1 MVASRA
7 RSTNPK
13 LETPC
18 RDKSK
23 SKLVELSAEGLKSE
37 QPAPCNDRSK
47 PEVVMPGAR
56 RKKPKRT
63 DEKTDKEK
71 SGFVMLL
78 TLRQLDSSSFV
89 ITPGPKLASDCASNK
104 DSEFTRSNTNED
116 SPVQV

>member
-1 MVASRA
+1 
-7 RSTNPK
+7 
-13 LETPC
+13 
-18 RDKSK
+18 
-23 SKLVELSAEGLKSE
+23 
-37 QPAPCNDRSK
+37 
-47 PEVVMPGAR
+47 MPGAR

-89 ITPGPKLASDCASNK
+89 ITPGPKLASDCTSNK